1 MTLSGDASA
10 ASGGAYTLSS
20 IAAVVIGGTS
30 LMGGVGGAIGS
41 IFGAFVLRGVSDLL
55 FVFDIQ
61 PLVQP
66 FIQGLILLGAVSL
79 GAIRVLRAPNR
90 LEFLGVG
97 R

>member
-1 MTLSGDASA
+1 
-10 ASGGAYTLSS
+10 
-20 IAAVVIGGTS
+20 
-30 LMGGVGGAIGS
+30 MGGVGGAVGS
-41 IFGAFVLRGVSDLL
+41 IFGAFVLREVSDLL

-66 FIQGLILLGAVSL
+66 LIQGLILLGAVSL
-79 GAIRVLRAPNR
+79 GALRVLRARNR